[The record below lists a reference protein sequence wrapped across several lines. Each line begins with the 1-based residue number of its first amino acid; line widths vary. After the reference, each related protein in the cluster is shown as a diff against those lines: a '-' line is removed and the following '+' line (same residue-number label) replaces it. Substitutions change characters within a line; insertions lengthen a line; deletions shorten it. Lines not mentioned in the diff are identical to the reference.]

1 MFKAFLHDLN
11 NIFTVLDGSITL
23 LKTQRN
29 SGEYDLNKI
38 IKILE
43 IQSEKAK
50 QLANDFM
57 SLSKGNGKY
66 TTTVTQEYASQLWH
80 FRESFNYQKKIT
92 FNIETKKNSI
102 FKINPFDL
110 DRIILNIVTNSI
122 EAIKKNGAIKIT
134 FDVVKTINI
143 YCNACNEKF
152 TGEYGVCCIEN
163 SGEPIKNINEIFK
176 KHYTTKTDGRG
187 LGLYIVNFLLHL
199 SDGHITVE
207 NINPGVCFKLYIP
220 CKLI

>member
-1 MFKAFLHDLN
+1 MMFKAFLHDLN
-11 NIFTVLDGSITL
+11 IIFTVLDGSITL

-92 FNIETKKNSI
+92 FNIETKKN
-102 FKINPFDL
+102 FHFQN
-110 DRIILNIVTNSI
+110 
-122 EAIKKNGAIKIT
+122 
-134 FDVVKTINI
+134 
-143 YCNACNEKF
+143 
-152 TGEYGVCCIEN
+152 
-163 SGEPIKNINEIFK
+163 
-176 KHYTTKTDGRG
+176 
-187 LGLYIVNFLLHL
+187 
-199 SDGHITVE
+199 
-207 NINPGVCFKLYIP
+207 
-220 CKLI
+220 